1 MSSVQIFHN
10 CIEKNL
16 NFPSCPIFQCG
27 NELVNWEDNNGNGKL
42 VVFDITS
49 QKFHVSPVMS
59 KSV

>member
-1 MSSVQIFHN
+1 ME
-10 CIEKNL
+10 EKCHQCN
-16 NFPSCPIFQCG
+16 FQCG